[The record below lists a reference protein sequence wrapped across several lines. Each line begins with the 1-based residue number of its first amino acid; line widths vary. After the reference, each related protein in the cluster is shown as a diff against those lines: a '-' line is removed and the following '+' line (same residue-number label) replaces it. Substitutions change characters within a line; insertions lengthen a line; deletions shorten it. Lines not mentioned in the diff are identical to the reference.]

1 MNDLFIQFG
10 VQAGGGPAFLKRTR
24 TAYSYNQLQRQNSSG
39 VTYSQLQRR
48 DGTGFTYTDSGCEFL
63 CTDYYPIYNGFS
75 YAPGDCN
82 AGTWDGQNPFG
93 YGCSWSQYGYAACDK
108 LYWSSR
114 ASQCQ
119 ALNDGSQFTGCSNG
133 AVRQS
138 YSYQGGQCAFCCEYK
153 REVGSTYSRP
163 ECGISWGGWYNVGSC
178 STVSPSCSNGATY
191 VGCQTAT
198 LCYWNVTQSWYNV
211 TSCSASTPSCTN
223 GASRVECRTLTL
235 YDWNPWSEYEEV
247 DICVPQSPAAG
258 AGAVQIECVPQ

>member
-48 DGTGFTYTDSGCEFL
+48 DGTGQNFTNEYYAFQCQQLYPTYFISYTYGTGC
-63 CTDYYPIYNGFS
+63 TV
-75 YAPGDCN
+75 
-82 AGTWDGQNPFG
+82 NPFA
-93 YGCSWSQYGYAACDK
+93 YGCGYSDYGPWGICDQF
-108 LYWSSR
+108 YRSTNATTCHNAPNNR
-114 ASQCQ
+114 FQVYC
-119 ALNDGSQFTGCSNG
+119 GSPSDVGK
-133 AVRQS
+133 VR
-138 YSYQGGQCAFCCEYK
+138 YEHKYQGTNCAFCCEYHE
-153 REVGSTYSRP
+153 EVCQFYSFAD
-163 ECGISWGGWYNVGSC
+163 CTINWGGWYNVGSC
-178 STVSPSCSNGATY
+178 STVSPGCTTGAQY
-191 VGCQTAT
+191 VGCQTVT

-223 GASRVECRTLTL
+223 GASRIECRTLTL